1 MDLPKTY
8 NIKLED
14 KAAFINKAEK
24 MGMKIDTFDIKDNKI
39 NDTFSITLNTPQDV
53 EIVKAVLKS
62 SPKINDINVNEIIS
76 KEIKQQI
83 QEYLEK

>member
-14 KAAFINKAEK
+14 KAAFVNKAEK
-24 MGMKIDTFDIKDNKI
+24 MGMTIDSFDIKDNKI

-62 SPKINDINVNEIIS
+62 SPKINDVNISEIIS

>member
-1 MDLPKTY
+1 MELPKTY

-62 SPKINDINVNEIIS
+62 SPKINDVNVNEIIS

>member
-39 NDTFSITLNTPQDV
+39 NDTFSITLNTPQDI

>member
-1 MDLPKTY
+1 MELPKTY

-14 KAAFINKAEK
+14 KAAFINKAER
-24 MGMKIDTFDIKDNKI
+24 MGLKIDTFDIKDNKI

-62 SPKINDINVNEIIS
+62 SPKINDVNVNEIIS

>member
-39 NDTFSITLNTPQDV
+39 NDTFSN
-53 EIVKAVLKS
+53 
-62 SPKINDINVNEIIS
+62 
-76 KEIKQQI
+76 
-83 QEYLEK
+83 

>member
-1 MDLPKTY
+1 MDLPKIY

-14 KAAFINKAEK
+14 KAAFINKAER
-24 MGMKIDTFDIKDNKI
+24 MGMTIDTFDIKDNKI

-62 SPKINDINVNEIIS
+62 SPKINDVNISEIIS

>member
-1 MDLPKTY
+1 MELPKTY
-8 NIKLED
+8 NIELED
-14 KAAFINKAEK
+14 KAAFINKAER
-24 MGMKIDTFDIKDNKI
+24 MGLKIDTFDIKDNKI

-62 SPKINDINVNEIIS
+62 SPKINDVNVNEIIS

>member
-1 MDLPKTY
+1 MELPKTY

-14 KAAFINKAEK
+14 KAAFINKAER
-24 MGMKIDTFDIKDNKI
+24 MGLKIDTFDIKDNKI
-39 NDTFSITLNTPQDV
+39 NDTFSITLNTPQDI

-62 SPKINDINVNEIIS
+62 SPRINDINVNEIIS